1 VCLVNLGRSP
11 EARTIFEKLLNLDP
25 LSSDACYQL
34 GFIYIGLGET
44 SKAKE
49 HLLTFI
55 EIDPEN
61 KNVPLAKEI
70 LKTLNE
76 PFLGR
81 ALGAPQKA
89 GIHC

>member
-1 VCLVNLGRSP
+1 
-11 EARTIFEKLLNLDP
+11 
-25 LSSDACYQL
+25 
-34 GFIYIGLGET
+34 LGET

-49 HLLTFI
+49 HLLKFI

-81 ALGAPQKA
+81 DLGASQKA
-89 GIHC
+89 MIHFL